1 MSFLVIYYYG
11 FIVLEEVIVEVIPS
25 SAGSIDVS
33 DGVKAKSM
41 KLPMSVSSQL
51 DHIHNV
57 YIAIGTLTCALLIV
71 ASIVSIMDILTFTNL
86 AEHLFGLYM
95 SEIKDW
101 YLQKNNNFTITQHN
115 N

>member
-1 MSFLVIYYYG
+1 M
-11 FIVLEEVIVEVIPS
+11 EVIPS

-71 ASIVSIMDILTFTNL
+71 ASTVSIIVMIDILTAVVKILMKIVCTL
-86 AEHLFGLYM
+86 EV
-95 SEIKDW
+95 
-101 YLQKNNNFTITQHN
+101 
-115 N
+115 

>member
-1 MSFLVIYYYG
+1 MNTLLSKYFIYKFFLHVSYYS
-11 FIVLEEVIVEVIPS
+11 FIVLEEVVVEVIPS

-71 ASIVSIMDILTFTNL
+71 ASTVSITLV
-86 AEHLFGLYM
+86 
-95 SEIKDW
+95 
-101 YLQKNNNFTITQHN
+101 
-115 N
+115 